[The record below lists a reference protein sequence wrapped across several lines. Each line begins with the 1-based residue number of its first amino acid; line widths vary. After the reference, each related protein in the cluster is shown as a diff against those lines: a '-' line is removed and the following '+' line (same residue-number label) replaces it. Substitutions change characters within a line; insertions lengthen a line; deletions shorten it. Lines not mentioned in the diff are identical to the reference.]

1 MGKILWGEKPLTSPI
16 NFDYILTESK
26 NINYKK
32 LSGSFYI
39 NSYPKG
45 IGYDVIRDEKTFKNR
60 KNEDLFLKL
69 PDFKLDLSI
78 QGQNVIVHN
87 KKIIETNDKFW
98 DLSFSDG
105 IAWSRDDH
113 VFVSAPF
120 TLIQKHANCSHNL
133 TLIHI

>member
-87 KKIIETNDKFW
+87 KKIIETNE
-98 DLSFSDG
+98 
-105 IAWSRDDH
+105 RHDH
-113 VFVSAPF
+113 
-120 TLIQKHANCSHNL
+120 L
-133 TLIHI
+133 

>member
-1 MGKILWGEKPLTSPI
+1 MKNLLSPI

-26 NINYKK
+26 NINYKN

-60 KNEDLFLKL
+60 KNEDLFLKF

-87 KKIIETNDKFW
+87 KKIIETDDKFW

-105 IAWSRDDH
+105 IL
-113 VFVSAPF
+113 V
-120 TLIQKHANCSHNL
+120 
-133 TLIHI
+133 